1 MKKNYYKL
9 LKDKNSVLEK
19 ILIDYGIV
27 YYEDDI
33 YINYLKTL
41 NLPKKSVKTEEEVVP
56 SQNIKTSSYLVE
68 FN

>member
-56 SQNIKTSSYLVE
+56 SQNIKKDSYLVE

>member
-41 NLPKKSVKTEEEVVP
+41 NLPKKSVKTEEVVP
-56 SQNIKTSSYLVE
+56 SQNIKKDSYLVE

>member
-41 NLPKKSVKTEEEVVP
+41 NLPKKSVKTEEEVVS

>member
-41 NLPKKSVKTEEEVVP
+41 NLPKKSVKTEEVVP